1 MWQNPCSDLSKNKDG
16 GWVKKLKTAIELLSL
31 PGALTGLL
39 TWKKFSLAAFKIVM
53 RLKHAGVDPATV
65 IDVGAN
71 VGQFSVAVSK
81 GFPNAALFPVEPD
94 PATAKILQGNVAPS
108 VANNITVTAIG
119 ERVGTIEFQVN
130 TDSQVSSVLSLG
142 EDRKQSF
149 PGSSVQ
155 RTMSVPLTTL
165 DALFGGRGLTSPV
178 LLKIDVQGYEDQVI
192 AGAAAFLQSVR
203 WVVMEV
209 SFARLYEGEKDFP
222 SMLALMTGHGFR
234 FVRPLN
240 FHTLGQSGAII
251 EMDALFEKVQYTSED

>member
-1 MWQNPCSDLSKNKDG
+1 
-16 GWVKKLKTAIELLSL
+16 VTKLQTAVELLSL
-31 PGALTGLL
+31 PGAVAGVL

-71 VGQFSVAVSK
+71 AGQFSVAVSK
-81 GFPNAALFPVEPD
+81 GFPRAALFPVEPD
-94 PATAKILQGNVAPS
+94 PATAEVLRSNVPAA
-108 VANNITVTAIG
+108 VAANISVTAVG

-130 TDSQVSSVLSLG
+130 ADSQVSSVLPLG
-142 EDRKQSF
+142 DDRKLSF

-155 RTMSVPLTTL
+155 RMMSVPLTTL
-165 DALFGGRGLTSPV
+165 DALFGARALAAPV
-178 LLKIDVQGYEDQVI
+178 LLKIDVQGYEDRVI
-192 AGAAAFLQSVR
+192 AGATVFLQKVR

-222 SMLALMTGHGFR
+222 SMLALMSGQGFR

-240 FHTLGQSGAII
+240 FHTVGKSGAII
-251 EMDALFEKVQYTSED
+251 EMDALFEKIEPGSPSSPGSAH

>member
-1 MWQNPCSDLSKNKDG
+1 M
-16 GWVKKLKTAIELLSL
+16 KKLKTAIELLSL
-31 PGALTGLL
+31 PGALVGLL

-53 RLKHAGVDPATV
+53 RLKHAGVEPATV

-94 PATAKILQGNVAPS
+94 PSTADVLRKNVTPS
-108 VANNITVTAIG
+108 VASNITVTAVG

-130 TDSQVSSVLSLG
+130 ADSQVSSVLPLG
-142 EDRKQSF
+142 DDRKQSF
-149 PGSSVQ
+149 PSSSVQ

-165 DALFGGRGLTSPV
+165 DALFGGRPLPSPV
-178 LLKIDVQGYEDQVI
+178 LLKIDVQGYEDKVI
-192 AGAAAFLQSVR
+192 AGAAVFLQSVR
-203 WVVMEV
+203 WVLMEV

-222 SMLALMTGHGFR
+222 TMLALMAGHGFR

-240 FHTLGQSGAII
+240 FHTVGKSGAII
-251 EMDALFEKVQYTSED
+251 EMDALFEKVQPTSEDPNETIDLQMMRPL